1 MKAVFEEINGE
12 YAVFLVEE
20 LGKTFHVNRVDL
32 PEDAVNGDV
41 FEVEIDFDNQLKL
54 LEKLPDETMTRK
66 ASAQLKRKKLLERH
80 SKK

>member
-20 LGKTFHVNRVDL
+20 LGKTFHVDRVDL

>member
-54 LEKLPDETMTRK
+54 LEKLPDETMNRK

>member
-20 LGKTFHVNRVDL
+20 LGKTFHVDRVDL

-41 FEVEIDFDNQLKL
+41 FKVEIDFDNQLKL